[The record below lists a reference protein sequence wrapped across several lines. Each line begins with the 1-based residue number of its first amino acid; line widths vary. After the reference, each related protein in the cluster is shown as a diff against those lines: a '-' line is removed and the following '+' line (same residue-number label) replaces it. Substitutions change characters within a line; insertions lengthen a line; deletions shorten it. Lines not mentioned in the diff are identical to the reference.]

1 MSINGPNEIT
11 SKASRGRPEGG
22 FLGLLRAV
30 ALIALVVGATGSL
43 GFMLRA
49 GQHTPRLLLVLFT
62 IWVLSPFVAL
72 LWANMVSKLWSVVTR
87 ATLYCVTLVI
97 TLGSLA
103 IYGELVDLRP
113 PGSANA
119 FLFVAVPPIT
129 LLLITIVVP
138 MAAFM
143 SGRSSRQGDSN

>member
-72 LWANMVSKLWSVVTR
+72 LWANMVSKRWSVVTR
-87 ATLYCVTLVI
+87 VTLYCVTLVI

-113 PGSANA
+113 PGSANT

-143 SGRSSRQGDSN
+143 SGRSSRRGDSN